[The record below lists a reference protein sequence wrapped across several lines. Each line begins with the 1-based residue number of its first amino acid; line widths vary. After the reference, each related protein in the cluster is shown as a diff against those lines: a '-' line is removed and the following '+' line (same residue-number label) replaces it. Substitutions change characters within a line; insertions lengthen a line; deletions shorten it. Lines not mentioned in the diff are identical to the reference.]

1 METGLDPDML
11 KKFAP
16 LFALGF
22 ALGAMLVMA
31 SAPARAASGIISGR

>member
-1 METGLDPDML
+1 MV

-31 SAPARAASGIISGR
+31 SAPARAESAVVSGR